1 MGKIFFFMHLK
12 FEFLQSLSK
21 SRKILVYLLP
31 ICIIIDRV
39 HYQIVY
45 SVYEQGSETFDIAQR
60 TQKSPDRGT
69 LNNIKLKIL
78 CITVTWQTNQLTFAA
93 SLAAILYYNRFA
105 HSFMSINYRQ
115 LFA

>member
-1 MGKIFFFMHLK
+1 MYFKNNKKNIG
-12 FEFLQSLSK
+12 
-21 SRKILVYLLP
+21 VP
-31 ICIIIDRV
+31 IMSYVICKYNLYIIDRV

-45 SVYEQGSETFDIAQR
+45 SVYEQGSETFDIAWR

-69 LNNIKLKIL
+69 LNNIKLKAL

-93 SLAAILYYNRFA
+93 SLAAIFNYNRFV